1 MQTESDG
8 PPRAILLA
16 ALLVAVGAVIAV
28 LVFASAT
35 ETQRSD
41 HSPVAIPSAPAPQ
54 ADSPPCRGLL
64 ADLPDAL
71 GTFER
76 AEVIQPAPT
85 GTAAWRDPKA
95 TDPVIMRC
103 GMDRPAEFVVG
114 SPIQAVN
121 NVQWFQLVDEHSDSS
136 TWVSVDR
143 PVYVVLTLPQRSG
156 PSPIQS
162 LSDVIA
168 KVMPAQPI
176 RPGPPG

>member
-8 PPRAILLA
+8 PPRAVLLA
-16 ALLVAVGAVIAV
+16 ALLVALVAIGAV
-28 LVFASAT
+28 LVFAS
-35 ETQRSD
+35 ETTSKQPD

-54 ADSPPCRGLL
+54 ADSPACRQLFSE
-64 ADLPDAL
+64 LPNAL

-76 AEVIQPAPT
+76 ADVIQPAPV
-85 GTAAWRDPKA
+85 GAAAWRDPAA

-114 SPIQAVN
+114 SPIQVVN

-176 RPGPPG
+176 RPGPPA

>member
-8 PPRAILLA
+8 PPRALLLA
-16 ALLVAVGAVIAV
+16 ALVLAVGAVITV

-35 ETQRSD
+35 APQKPD
-41 HSPVAIPSAPAPQ
+41 HSPVAIPSAPAPY
-54 ADSPPCRGLL
+54 ADSPPCQALV
-64 ADLPDAL
+64 AALPDAL

-85 GTAAWRDPKA
+85 GTAAWRGPDTA
-95 TDPVIMRC
+95 DPVIMRC

-114 SPIQAVN
+114 SPIQIVN
-121 NVQWFQLVDEHSDSS
+121 DVQWFQLVDEHSDSS

-168 KVMPAQPI
+168 KVIPAQPI
-176 RPGPPG
+176 RPGPAR